1 MHVAA
6 GRVHL
11 QIPTRNGNLLSR
23 GKAQRQLEVQAHP
36 FEREWLRLYCRSAEQ
51 NARRG
56 RVVRACQWQ
65 SDRWCAAESAGRV
78 WLIRPVKAT
87 RSVGVTLGM
96 MLGPVVI
103 GDDVTSCILRRSEE
117 RRVGK

>member
-23 GKAQRQLEVQAHP
+23 GKTQRQLEVQAHP
-36 FEREWLRLYCRSAEQ
+36 FEREWLRLYFHRAEQ
-51 NARRG
+51 NGRRG
-56 RVVRACQWQ
+56 RFVRACQRQ
-65 SDRWCAAESAGRV
+65 SDRWCAAESAEGI
-78 WLIRPVKAT
+78 WLIRPVKAA
-87 RSVGVTLGM
+87 RSVGIALGM

-103 GDDVTSCILRRSEE
+103 GDDVTGCILR
-117 RRVGK
+117 